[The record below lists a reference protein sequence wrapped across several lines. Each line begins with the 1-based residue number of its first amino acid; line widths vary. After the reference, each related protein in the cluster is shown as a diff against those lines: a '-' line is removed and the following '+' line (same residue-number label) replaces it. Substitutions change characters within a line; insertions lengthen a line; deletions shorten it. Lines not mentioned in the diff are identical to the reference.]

1 MKFSLPVILLD
12 ELLKWVARNYADGK
26 ETGKLSELVAIFIAT
41 NRKQFTQIS
50 GILTI
55 SVIPDNPFE
64 QLLQSNG
71 RQ

>member
-1 MKFSLPVILLD
+1 MVVMKFSLPVILLD
-12 ELLKWVARNYADGK
+12 ELLKWVARNYADCK
-26 ETGKLSELVAIFIAT
+26 ETGELVVILVAT
-41 NRKQFTQIS
+41 NHKQFTQIS

-64 QLLQSNG
+64 QLLQSND